1 MTDEVRG
8 QANPA
13 EPLRS
18 RVYSRDSV
26 EFGRALSFFDATY
39 AVALTLLVTTIAGV
53 SKPSAW
59 RNLHSLLAADG
70 THLIAFAVSF
80 AVVSGYWLANHQF
93 AAGLTRISVRLI
105 VANLILL
112 AAVVILPFSTE
123 ALGAFRLP
131 LSTAVYAVNVAF
143 ISILEAALFILAWTE
158 GMLEPTPARRDAL
171 ISLVP
176 QAVTPVVFL
185 ASVPIAYL
193 VSTAAGRLSWLSL
206 LLLGPAAGRWAK
218 RATTS
223 TRERPGNEQ

>member
-1 MTDEVRG
+1 LTDEVRDRTP
-8 QANPA
+8 PA
-13 EPLRS
+13 KRPQS
-18 RVYSRDSV
+18 RAYSRDSV

-39 AVALTLLVTTIAGV
+39 AVALTLLVTTIAGA

-59 RNLHSLLAADG
+59 RNLHSLVAADG

-93 AAGLTRISVRLI
+93 AASLARISVRLI
-105 VANLILL
+105 VANLVLL

-131 LSTAVYAVNVAF
+131 LSTAIYAVNVAL
-143 ISILEAALFILAWTE
+143 ISILEAALFILAWAD
-158 GMLEPTPARRDAL
+158 GMLEPAPARRDAL

-193 VSTAAGRLSWLSL
+193 VSSAAGRMSWLSL
-206 LLLGPAAGRWAK
+206 LFLGPLVGTWAK
-218 RATTS
+218 RAATPTS
-223 TRERPGNEQ
+223 ERQ